1 MKTDGN
7 MTGAKVSRLIGR
19 LFGRKRHGCTQV
31 YLKRFESIEKL
42 VRNGLLAVDYGE
54 NLAVLD
60 TSVHLLYMNDDRA
73 YAAFFDTLRAYINFH
88 RGMAGMEEMT
98 CSEDRIN
105 FMVTIRRSQLVDD
118 ETGEY
123 FFPPKET
130 MEILLV
136 GYFQN
141 GKVDYSPYEKK

>member
-1 MKTDGN
+1 
-7 MTGAKVSRLIGR
+7 MTGVKVSRIIGR
-19 LFGRKRHGCTQV
+19 LFSRERGGCTQV

-60 TSVHLLYMNDDRA
+60 ASVHLLYMNDDRG
-73 YAAFFDTLRAYINFH
+73 YAAFFDTLRAYINFR
-88 RGMAGMEEMT
+88 RGMAGIEEMT
-98 CSEDRIN
+98 REEDRIN
-105 FMVTIRRSQLVDD
+105 FMVTIRRAQFVDD

-123 FFPPKET
+123 FSPPKEST
-130 MEILLV
+130 EILLI

-141 GKVDYSPYEKK
+141 GKVDYAPYEKK